1 MNAETLEIQKKS
13 TRDISE
19 SELNLLIEKNKY
31 IYTEYYDF
39 AYLKS
44 VIKNVTDFIDKYY
57 FRSRFIGFENI
68 PQRNNPDRPL
78 IYASNHSGMA
88 FPWDAM
94 IFGAGVLK
102 LNNFDT
108 YNAIRGLAAPMLS
121 QSPLM
126 NPYLIPNLWK
136 KAGGIDATTLNFET
150 MMQYKD
156 SNVLIYPEGVPGIGK
171 GFNKRYQLQR
181 FATSFIRMS
190 LKYKTDVIP
199 VSTVNAEY
207 INPYSYNSNAIN
219 KIVNKI
225 GIPFLPLGPST
236 LGILLQPWVFYCAFP
251 ANLTYVMG
259 KRIKPYEMTDK
270 PFDKIERSD
279 LIRIA
284 EIVKTQMQEE
294 LDEAVSK
301 YGKKPYSFKELCSST
316 MKNLSKAFYFYPSGW
331 PLLFLEHER
340 LYNKSNG
347 NPINIK
353 KGFFSCIKMIFR
365 NPRVLAF
372 YLPIIGWIPIIW
384 RIVRNRK

>member
-1 MNAETLEIQKKS
+1 MELPKKN
-13 TRDISE
+13 TRDLSE
-19 SELNLLIEKNKY
+19 SELALLIEENKK

-39 AYLKS
+39 SYLKS
-44 VIKNVTDFIDKYY
+44 IINNICDFIDKYY

-94 IFGAGVLK
+94 MFGAGLLK
-102 LNNFDT
+102 LNNYDT
-108 YNAIRGLAAPMLS
+108 FNSVRGLAAPMLS

-126 NPYLIPNLWK
+126 NPYLIHNLWK

-150 MMQYKD
+150 MMQYKG

-171 GFNKRYQLQR
+171 GFNRRYHLQR

-190 LKYKTDVIP
+190 LKYKTDIIP

-207 INPYSYNSNAIN
+207 VNPYSYKSIRVNR
-219 KIVNKI
+219 IVNKI
-225 GIPFLPLGPST
+225 GIPFLPLGLST
-236 LGILLQPWVFYCAFP
+236 LGIILQPWVFYCAFP
-251 ANLTYVMG
+251 AKLTYVMG

-270 PFDKIERSD
+270 PFEEIERED
-279 LIRIA
+279 LVRIA
-284 EIVKTQMQEE
+284 NTVKHQMQHE
-294 LDEAVSK
+294 LVEAVRK
-301 YGKKPYSFKELCSST
+301 YGQNPYEVKDVLSITL
-316 MKNLSKAFYFYPSGW
+316 KNLSKAFYFFPSGW

-340 LYNKSNG
+340 LYKKSKG
-347 NPINIK
+347 NPVNMRIR
-353 KGFFSCIKMIFR
+353 FFSFIKMIIR
-365 NPRVLAF
+365 NPRVMVF

-384 RIVRNRK
+384 RILARTSKS